1 MIYDDGLDWKMMI
14 SVDYYDICLLR
25 WLFVTMILR

>member
-14 SVDYYDICLLR
+14 SVDYDICLLL